1 MDVVYNHLYD
11 AYRCHFSQLV
21 PGYYFRYSDI
31 ESRTLADGSGCGNE
45 TASERAMMRK
55 FIVESVAFWAEEY
68 HLDGFRFDLMGLH
81 DIATMNAVRSRLDCI
96 DTQIIMTGEGWIMGS
111 TLPDD
116 QRANQHYA
124 TALRRIAQFNDSL
137 RDAVKGSIFNPQSKG
152 FISGQDGMEQA
163 VKSGVAGEIAYSG
176 DIRGY
181 AAEPDQCLN
190 FVECH
195 DNHTLWDKLSLS
207 NPQED
212 EATRIRMHLLATAI
226 VLTSQGIPFLHAGQ
240 EFLRTK
246 QGVGNSYQSPDEI
259 NQMDW
264 IRCARYQAVADEIRG
279 LIALRRHHS
288 AFRMRSAD
296 AIRRHL
302 AFEEAAPGTIAFTLR
317 DHANGDPSRH
327 LYVLYNPARKR
338 VRVPLPKLGQWKTL
352 WGLSSSVQETENGSW
367 LDAQELS
374 CIILHIV

>member
-1 MDVVYNHLYD
+1 
-11 AYRCHFSQLV
+11 
-21 PGYYFRYSDI
+21 
-31 ESRTLADGSGCGNE
+31 
-45 TASERAMMRK
+45 
-55 FIVESVAFWAEEY
+55 
-68 HLDGFRFDLMGLH
+68 
-81 DIATMNAVRSRLDCI
+81 
-96 DTQIIMTGEGWIMGS
+96 
-111 TLPDD
+111 
-116 QRANQHYA
+116 
-124 TALRRIAQFNDSL
+124 
-137 RDAVKGSIFNPQSKG
+137 
-152 FISGQDGMEQA
+152 MEQA

-279 LIALRRHHS
+279 
-288 AFRMRSAD
+288 
-296 AIRRHL
+296 
-302 AFEEAAPGTIAFTLR
+302 
-317 DHANGDPSRH
+317 
-327 LYVLYNPARKR
+327 
-338 VRVPLPKLGQWKTL
+338 
-352 WGLSSSVQETENGSW
+352 
-367 LDAQELS
+367 
-374 CIILHIV
+374 